1 MIRNIVFDVGKVLVS
16 YEPDQMMDCL
26 GFDQKTKDAVNKA
39 MYATELW
46 NECDKGTYSTE
57 EFIDLFVANAPE
69 YEKQIR
75 EAFVHTPDAIELLP
89 HAVDWILD
97 MKAQGY
103 HVYILSNYGE
113 YNFEKTKEKMKF
125 LPLMDG
131 AVFSYQCKMIK
142 PNEDIYLHILDEYW
156 LEPEETIFIDD
167 RIENVETARKLG
179 IHGVVFEN
187 YEQASAELKKICE
200 E

>member
-1 MIRNIVFDVGKVLVS
+1 M
-16 YEPDQMMDCL
+16 
-26 GFDQKTKDAVNKA
+26 
-39 MYATELW
+39 
-46 NECDKGTYSTE
+46 
-57 EFIDLFVANAPE
+57 
-69 YEKQIR
+69 
-75 EAFVHTPDAIELLP
+75 LP